1 MINREYDNSR
11 REYDANHKDLYE
23 GESYNYNAGSGDEE
37 LYPNSGD
44 RDDR

>member
-23 GESYNYNAGSGDEE
+23 GESYNNNAGLCDEE
-37 LYPNSGD
+37 SYTNSRD